1 MSSIYFIFKRGQIIN
16 PTELA
21 FVMVNLVLTP
31 SVNRDIAEIHVYKN
45 VHVDKSYKPF
55 DLIHIYISF
64 LKIVGFKNAI
74 AVKNICT
81 HKH

>member
-1 MSSIYFIFKRGQIIN
+1 MRLCHLFIYFFFKRGQIIN

-55 DLIHIYISF
+55 DLLHIYIF
-64 LKIVGFKNAI
+64 FEN
-74 AVKNICT
+74 CRF
-81 HKH
+81 